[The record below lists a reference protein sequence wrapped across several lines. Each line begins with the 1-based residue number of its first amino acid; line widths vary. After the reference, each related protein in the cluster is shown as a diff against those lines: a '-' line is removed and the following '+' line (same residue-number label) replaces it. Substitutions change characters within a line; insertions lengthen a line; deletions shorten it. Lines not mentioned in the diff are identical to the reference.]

1 VHRHDDCDSVRP
13 AAGGK
18 WCCCAWAA
26 FNCRQMPAWK
36 LAMGAQDITRGGRQQ
51 LRFVNGVQL
60 HEYRCQGVQ
69 IRLRV
74 TSKNGGG
81 DLRLCCWSRFKVPF
95 IGPSQ
100 ASASAQDCSDN
111 CPVPPNGERCVNNI
125 LDLRRSACAELASL
139 RYVEPLQS
147 IVAMMRT
154 CAAAPR
160 TLVCLFFQQS
170 RHQRQHQHECLA
182 EAASSTQRIIEP
194 ERYRPVTAS
203 PPGPVCS
210 REVERPEKTASA
222 TGIPEHRGR

>member
-26 FNCRQMPAWK
+26 FNCRRMPAWK
-36 LAMGAQDITRGGRQQ
+36 LAMSAQDITRGDPQQ

-139 RYVEPLQS
+139 RYVG
-147 IVAMMRT
+147 
-154 CAAAPR
+154 AAA
-160 TLVCLFFQQS
+160 
-170 RHQRQHQHECLA
+170 
-182 EAASSTQRIIEP
+182 
-194 ERYRPVTAS
+194 
-203 PPGPVCS
+203 
-210 REVERPEKTASA
+210 
-222 TGIPEHRGR
+222 EHRSHDVDLCSCSQDARVLVLSAKQTPTPTST